1 MAEAMP
7 IDRAV
12 AGDLLFD
19 VVAASSLPM
28 VLTDPRAPDNP
39 IVHANAAFLKLT
51 GYSPQEIVGRNCR
64 LLQGPDTNPAA
75 TAAIR
80 RAVAEGEAASI
91 DILNY
96 RRDGGSFWNALT
108 VSPIHDAAGSLRYF
122 LGIQQDI
129 GQRASGDRG
138 LTPDFIALIAHELRN
153 PMTPVLMQ
161 VQHLSRLAESS
172 EDALHRHLDRLRLAI
187 DTYMRRATTLLDLAR
202 IAAGRLDLKPA
213 AVDLADLTRAAIE
226 RHQAWA
232 AAAGSPIGYA
242 GPPEELGWWDRTALE
257 QILDNLLSNAIK
269 YGQGMPITVT
279 LSSTRDTVTLVVHDK
294 GSGIQPSERERV
306 FGPFDRLIGPD
317 AQAGLGIGLWVV
329 RQLVEAMGGNI
340 VVASGHEAGSTF
352 TAIIPR
358 AHRRPE
364 SR

>member
-1 MAEAMP
+1 MAEATP
-7 IDRAV
+7 IDPGGAS
-12 AGDLLFD
+12 DLLFGA
-19 VVAASSLPM
+19 VAASGLPM

-39 IVHANAAFLKLT
+39 IIRTNAAFLKLT
-51 GYSPQEIVGRNCR
+51 GYGLQELLGRNCR
-64 LLQGPDTNPAA
+64 LLQGPDTDPTA

-80 RAVAEGEAASI
+80 HAVTAGETVSV

-96 RRDGGSFWNALT
+96 RRDGDSFWNALT
-108 VSPIHDAAGSLRYF
+108 VSPIHDAAGRLRYF

-161 VQHLSRLAESS
+161 IQHLSRLAEGT
-172 EDALHRHLDRLRLAI
+172 ENALHRHLDRLRLAI

-202 IAAGRLDLKPA
+202 IAAGRLDLKPGT
-213 AVDLADLTRAAIE
+213 VDLADLARRAIE

-232 AAAGSPIGYA
+232 TTAGSPLRYV
-242 GPPEELGWWDRTALE
+242 GPAEEIVRWDRAALE
-257 QILDNLLSNAIK
+257 QIFDNLLSNAIK
-269 YGQGMPITVT
+269 YGPGMPITIS
-279 LSSTRDTVTLVVHDK
+279 LSSTADTVTLAVHDE
-294 GSGIQPSERERV
+294 GAGIQPSERERV
-306 FGPFDRLIGPD
+306 FGPFERLIGPD
-317 AQAGLGIGLWVV
+317 DEAGFGIGLWVV

-340 VVASGHEAGSTF
+340 AVASGHEAGSTF

-358 AHRRPE
+358 VHRRPE